1 MPTAWVS
8 QRTAPP
14 PRPRWFERPLGSVGS
29 GQFVI
34 DLRQSA
40 PAPVHRWLD
49 APVVTRGLPEGGP
62 DAHMAGGTLAQ
73 WFDLIIHCQT
83 VTPA

>member
-1 MPTAWVS
+1 
-8 QRTAPP
+8 
-14 PRPRWFERPLGSVGS
+14 
-29 GQFVI
+29 
-34 DLRQSA
+34 
-40 PAPVHRWLD
+40 VHRWLD

-73 WFDLIIHCQT
+73 WFDLIVHCQT